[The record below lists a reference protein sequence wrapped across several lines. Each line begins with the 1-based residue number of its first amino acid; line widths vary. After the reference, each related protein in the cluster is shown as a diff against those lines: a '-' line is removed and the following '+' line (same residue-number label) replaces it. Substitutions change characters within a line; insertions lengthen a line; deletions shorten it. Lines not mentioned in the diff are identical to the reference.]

1 VSFAHQSFLC
11 ARAYVCVAI
20 VELWLLFCGLV
31 LGFSGDF
38 CKVISS
44 LTLPVVYGWV
54 LFAAEKTIL

>member
-1 VSFAHQSFLC
+1 
-11 ARAYVCVAI
+11 VCIAI

-38 CKVISS
+38 CMVISS
-44 LTLPVVYGWV
+44 LALPVVYRWV

>member
-1 VSFAHQSFLC
+1 
-11 ARAYVCVAI
+11 VCIAI

-38 CKVISS
+38 CMVISS
-44 LTLPVVYGWV
+44 LALPVVYGWV